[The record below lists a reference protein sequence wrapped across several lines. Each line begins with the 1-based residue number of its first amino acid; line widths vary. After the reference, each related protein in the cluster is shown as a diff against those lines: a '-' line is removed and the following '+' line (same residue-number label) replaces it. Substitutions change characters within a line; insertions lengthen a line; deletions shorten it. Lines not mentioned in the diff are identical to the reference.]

1 MATLERNAFHFESRV
16 ESGQASRQTR
26 ESVSTLA
33 ELVEVLSLHPAGLR
47 RWSVMRAI
55 RREREQS
62 ARDIPQKL
70 EDEVERAFRRFCID
84 QPDGKAR
91 GCSEDTAL
99 FYRPQ
104 EKAGEVWALIP
115 GRGEAWRRGDVLPPL
130 PTALSRSK
138 EHSAG

>member
-1 MATLERNAFHFESRV
+1 MALERNALQFEGRLDGSLT
-16 ESGQASRQTR
+16 SRQAR
-26 ESVSTLA
+26 DGNSTLA
-33 ELVEVLSLHPAGLR
+33 ELVEVLTAHPAGLR

-62 ARDIPQKL
+62 GREIPQKL

-84 QPDGKAR
+84 QPDGKTR
-91 GCSEDTAL
+91 GCSDDTAL

-104 EKAGEVWALIP
+104 EKAGEVWALIS
-115 GRGEAWRRGDVLPPL
+115 GRGEAWLSGDAFPPL
-130 PTALSRSK
+130 PGALVRIK